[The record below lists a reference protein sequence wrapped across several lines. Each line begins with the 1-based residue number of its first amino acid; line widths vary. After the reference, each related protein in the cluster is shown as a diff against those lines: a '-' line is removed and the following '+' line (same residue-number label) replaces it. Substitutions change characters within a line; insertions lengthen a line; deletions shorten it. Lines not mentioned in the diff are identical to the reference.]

1 MKATHKTIGVLLFK
15 SVTGI
20 PIGIW
25 RRILR
30 REPALKTDA

>member
-1 MKATHKTIGVLLFK
+1 MKATHKTIGVLLFN
-15 SVTGI
+15 SVTDI

-30 REPALKTDA
+30 RELALMTDA